1 MHDGMSCN
9 IFSNFKIELY
19 YIIIKYKSKYVKH
32 LSQEFICMTNR
43 TCTPKMTC
51 PSIYNDTKC
60 TAKNNGGKIFR
71 IEFPVHCTYTN
82 QIPFQS
88 VWSHIRIVMLHRL
101 KKDVFLFDY
110 DNRNKKKIYE
120 NSSYGR
126 FHALSS
132 PISLQVVR
140 THSEITHVMTTKDE

>member
-9 IFSNFKIELY
+9 IFSNFKIELH

-71 IEFPVHCTYTN
+71 IEFPVHGMYTN

-101 KKDVFLFDY
+101 KKDVLLFDC
-110 DNRNKKKIYE
+110 RNIPRDTE
-120 NSSYGR
+120 R
-126 FHALSS
+126 VRPPLELHFILSKCS
-132 PISLQVVR
+132 ILKVY
-140 THSEITHVMTTKDE
+140 